1 MDFTRD
7 NIILDVKAASK
18 EDILLEM
25 SEYAKSLGF
34 IRNTEEVYEAF
45 KARELEYSTGLQDGF
60 AIPHAKTDAVLVPT
74 VLYARS
80 ETVLDW
86 ETFDDNGVKHVF
98 ALLVPK
104 KDAGTTHLVMLSKL
118 ATALMEEDFKEK
130 VKVTT
135 DVDSLA
141 KIIKNE
147 MQGVG

>member
-7 NIILDVKAASK
+7 NILLDVKAASK
-18 EDILLEM
+18 EEILLEM
-25 SEYAKSLGF
+25 SEYAKALGF

-45 KARELEYSTGLQDGF
+45 KAREMEYSTGLQDGF

-80 ETVLDW
+80 EAVLDW
-86 ETFDDNGVKHVF
+86 ETFDDNGVNHVF

>member
-7 NIILDVKAASK
+7 NILLDVKAASK

-80 ETVLDW
+80 EVVLDW

>member
-7 NIILDVKAASK
+7 NILLDVKAASK

-80 ETVLDW
+80 EAVLDW

-104 KDAGTTHLVMLSKL
+104 KDAGTTHLVM
-118 ATALMEEDFKEK
+118 
-130 VKVTT
+130 
-135 DVDSLA
+135 
-141 KIIKNE
+141 
-147 MQGVG
+147 